1 MTILEN
7 QSLRQHN
14 TFRTGGMAKYFTEP
28 LNTEDIL
35 EAIRFA
41 KENRLKY
48 MIVGNGSNLLFSDEG
63 YDGLIIK
70 TSKLKGIERDGE
82 TLKVYSGE
90 LTPSVGAFAARNGL
104 TGFEPLSGIPG
115 SIGGGIYMNCGA
127 YGTEIGDL
135 ISKVCFLYTNGEI
148 KIFDR
153 SELDFSYRSSSFQHM
168 DGVILWAELKL
179 SEGDRSQIDE
189 HMKDYAQRRKD
200 KQPLEYPSAGST
212 FKRPE
217 GYFAGKLIQDAGLR
231 GFRIG
236 NAQVSEKH
244 CGFVINLGGAT
255 AAQVTELMDE
265 VVRRVEEN
273 SGVRLQPEVKRIGE
287 F

>member
-127 YGTEIGDL
+127 YGTEIGDF

-217 GYFAGKLIQDAGLR
+217 GHFAAKLIDDCGLK
-231 GFRIG
+231 GLSVG
-236 NAQVSEKH
+236 GAEVSEKH
-244 CGFVINLGGAT
+244 AGFIINKKDAT
-255 AAQVTELMDE
+255 TKDIIELIEKVRKIVFEKTGVTLEC
-265 VVRRVEEN
+265 
-273 SGVRLQPEVKRIGE
+273 EVKVVER
-287 F
+287 

>member
-135 ISKVCFLYTNGEI
+135 ISKVCFLYTDGEI

-179 SEGDRSQIDE
+179 SKGDRSQIDE

-217 GYFAGKLIQDAGLR
+217 GYFAAKLIDDCGLK
-231 GFRIG
+231 GLSVG
-236 NAQVSEKH
+236 GAEVSEKH
-244 CGFVINLGGAT
+244 AGFIINKKDAT
-255 AAQVTELMDE
+255 TKDIIELIEKVRKIVFEKTGVTLEC
-265 VVRRVEEN
+265 
-273 SGVRLQPEVKRIGE
+273 EVKVVER
-287 F
+287 

>member
-135 ISKVCFLYTNGEI
+135 ISKVCFLYTDGEI

-217 GYFAGKLIQDAGLR
+217 GHFAAKLIDDCGLK
-231 GFRIG
+231 GLSVG
-236 NAQVSEKH
+236 GAEVSEKH
-244 CGFVINLGGAT
+244 AGFIINKKDAT
-255 AAQVTELMDE
+255 TKDIIELIEKVRKIVFEKTGVTLEC
-265 VVRRVEEN
+265 
-273 SGVRLQPEVKRIGE
+273 EVKVVER
-287 F
+287 

>member
-70 TSKLKGIERDGE
+70 TSKLKGIERDEE

-90 LTPSVGAFAARNGL
+90 LTPSVGAFAARNSL

-135 ISKVCFLYTNGEI
+135 ISKVCFLYTDGEI

-217 GYFAGKLIQDAGLR
+217 GHFAAKLIDDCGLK
-231 GFRIG
+231 GLSVG
-236 NAQVSEKH
+236 GAEVSEKH
-244 CGFVINLGGAT
+244 AGFIINKKDAT
-255 AAQVTELMDE
+255 TKDIIELIEKVRKIVFEKTGVTLEC
-265 VVRRVEEN
+265 
-273 SGVRLQPEVKRIGE
+273 EVKVVER
-287 F
+287 

>member
-135 ISKVCFLYTNGEI
+135 ISKVCFLYTDGKI

-179 SEGDRSQIDE
+179 SKGDRSQIDE

-217 GYFAGKLIQDAGLR
+217 GHFAAKLIDDCGLK
-231 GFRIG
+231 GLSVG
-236 NAQVSEKH
+236 GAEVSEKH
-244 CGFVINLGGAT
+244 AGFIINKKDAT
-255 AAQVTELMDE
+255 TKDIIELIEKVRKIVLEKTGVTLEC
-265 VVRRVEEN
+265 
-273 SGVRLQPEVKRIGE
+273 EVKVVER
-287 F
+287 

>member
-14 TFRTGGMAKYFTEP
+14 TFRTGGMARYFTEP

-135 ISKVCFLYTNGEI
+135 ISKVCFLYTDGEI
-148 KIFDR
+148 EIFDR

-217 GYFAGKLIQDAGLR
+217 GHFAAKLIDDCGLK
-231 GFRIG
+231 GLSVG
-236 NAQVSEKH
+236 GAEVSEKH
-244 CGFVINLGGAT
+244 AGFIINKKDAT
-255 AAQVTELMDE
+255 TKDILELIEKVRKIVFEKTGVTLEC
-265 VVRRVEEN
+265 
-273 SGVRLQPEVKRIGE
+273 EVKVVER
-287 F
+287 

>member
-135 ISKVCFLYTNGEI
+135 ISKVCFLYTDGKI

-179 SEGDRSQIDE
+179 SKGDRSQIDE

-217 GYFAGKLIQDAGLR
+217 GHFAAKLIDDCGLK
-231 GFRIG
+231 GLSVG
-236 NAQVSEKH
+236 GAEVSEKH
-244 CGFVINLGGAT
+244 AGFIINKKDAT
-255 AAQVTELMDE
+255 TKDILELIEKVRKIVFEKTGVTLEC
-265 VVRRVEEN
+265 
-273 SGVRLQPEVKRIGE
+273 EVKVVER
-287 F
+287 

>member
-90 LTPSVGAFAARNGL
+90 LTPSVGAFAAINGL

-135 ISKVCFLYTNGEI
+135 ISKVCFLYTDGEI

-179 SEGDRSQIDE
+179 SKGDRSQIDE
-189 HMKDYAQRRKD
+189 HLKDYSQRRKD

-217 GYFAGKLIQDAGLR
+217 GHFAAKLIDDCGLK
-231 GFRIG
+231 GLSVG
-236 NAQVSEKH
+236 GAEVSEKH
-244 CGFVINLGGAT
+244 AGFIINKKDAT
-255 AAQVTELMDE
+255 TKDILELIEKVRKIVFEKTGVTLEC
-265 VVRRVEEN
+265 
-273 SGVRLQPEVKRIGE
+273 EVKVVER
-287 F
+287 

>member
-90 LTPSVGAFAARNGL
+90 LTPSVGAFAAINGL

-127 YGTEIGDL
+127 YGTEIGNL
-135 ISKVCFLYTNGEI
+135 ISKVCFLYTDGEI

-168 DGVILWAELKL
+168 DGMILWAELKL

-217 GYFAGKLIQDAGLR
+217 GHFAAKLIDDCGLK
-231 GFRIG
+231 GLSVG
-236 NAQVSEKH
+236 GAEVSEKH
-244 CGFVINLGGAT
+244 AGFIINKKDAT
-255 AAQVTELMDE
+255 TKDIIELIEKVRKIVFEKTGVTLEC
-265 VVRRVEEN
+265 
-273 SGVRLQPEVKRIGE
+273 EVKVVER
-287 F
+287 

>member
-127 YGTEIGDL
+127 YGTEIGNL
-135 ISKVCFLYTNGEI
+135 ISKVCFLYTDGEI

-179 SEGDRSQIDE
+179 SKGDRSQIDE

-217 GYFAGKLIQDAGLR
+217 GHFAAKLIDDCGLK
-231 GFRIG
+231 GLSVG
-236 NAQVSEKH
+236 GAEVSEKH
-244 CGFVINLGGAT
+244 AGFIINKKDAT
-255 AAQVTELMDE
+255 TKDIIELIEKVRKIVFEKTGVTLEC
-265 VVRRVEEN
+265 
-273 SGVRLQPEVKRIGE
+273 EVKVVER
-287 F
+287 

>member
-90 LTPSVGAFAARNGL
+90 LTSSVGAFAARNGL

-135 ISKVCFLYTNGEI
+135 ISKVCFLYTDGKI

-179 SEGDRSQIDE
+179 SKGDRSQIDE

-217 GYFAGKLIQDAGLR
+217 GHFAAKLIDDCGLK
-231 GFRIG
+231 GLSVG
-236 NAQVSEKH
+236 GAEVSEKH
-244 CGFVINLGGAT
+244 AGFIINKKDAT
-255 AAQVTELMDE
+255 TKDILELIEKVRKIVFEKTGVTLEC
-265 VVRRVEEN
+265 
-273 SGVRLQPEVKRIGE
+273 EVKVVER
-287 F
+287 

>member
-127 YGTEIGDL
+127 YGTEIGNL
-135 ISKVCFLYTNGEI
+135 ISKVCFLYTDGEI

-217 GYFAGKLIQDAGLR
+217 GHFAAKLIDDCGLK
-231 GFRIG
+231 GLSVG
-236 NAQVSEKH
+236 GAEVSEKH
-244 CGFVINLGGAT
+244 AGFIINKKDAT
-255 AAQVTELMDE
+255 TKDIIELIEKVRKIVFEKTGVTLEC
-265 VVRRVEEN
+265 
-273 SGVRLQPEVKRIGE
+273 EVKVVER
-287 F
+287 

>member
-28 LNTEDIL
+28 LNTEDVL

-135 ISKVCFLYTNGEI
+135 ISKVCFLYTDGEI

-168 DGVILWAELKL
+168 GGVILWAELKL
-179 SEGDRSQIDE
+179 SKGDRSQIDE
-189 HMKDYAQRRKD
+189 YMKDYAQRRKD

-217 GYFAGKLIQDAGLR
+217 GHFAAKLIDDCGLK
-231 GFRIG
+231 GLSVG
-236 NAQVSEKH
+236 GAEVSEKH
-244 CGFVINLGGAT
+244 AGFIINKKDAT
-255 AAQVTELMDE
+255 TKDILELIEKVRKIVFEKTGVTLEC
-265 VVRRVEEN
+265 
-273 SGVRLQPEVKRIGE
+273 EVKVVER
-287 F
+287 

>member
-82 TLKVYSGE
+82 ILKVYSGE
-90 LTPSVGAFAARNGL
+90 LVPSVGAFAARNGL

-135 ISKVCFLYTNGEI
+135 ISKVCFLYTDGEI

-217 GYFAGKLIQDAGLR
+217 GHFAAKLIDDCGLK
-231 GFRIG
+231 GLSVG
-236 NAQVSEKH
+236 GAEVSEKH
-244 CGFVINLGGAT
+244 AGFIINKKDAT
-255 AAQVTELMDE
+255 TKDILELIEKVRKIVFEKTGVTLECE
-265 VVRRVEEN
+265 IKVVER
-273 SGVRLQPEVKRIGE
+273 
-287 F
+287 

>member
-135 ISKVCFLYTNGEI
+135 ISKVCFLYTDGKI

-217 GYFAGKLIQDAGLR
+217 GHFAAKLIDDCGLK
-231 GFRIG
+231 GLSVG
-236 NAQVSEKH
+236 GAEVSEKH
-244 CGFVINLGGAT
+244 AGFIINKKDAT
-255 AAQVTELMDE
+255 TKDILELIEKVRKIVFEKTGVTLEC
-265 VVRRVEEN
+265 
-273 SGVRLQPEVKRIGE
+273 EVKVVER
-287 F
+287 

>member
-217 GYFAGKLIQDAGLR
+217 GHFAAKLIDDCGLK
-231 GFRIG
+231 GLSVG
-236 NAQVSEKH
+236 GAEVSEKH
-244 CGFVINLGGAT
+244 AGFIINKKDAT
-255 AAQVTELMDE
+255 TKDIIELIEKVRKIVFEKTGVTLEC
-265 VVRRVEEN
+265 
-273 SGVRLQPEVKRIGE
+273 EVKVVER
-287 F
+287 

>member
-135 ISKVCFLYTNGEI
+135 ISKVCFLYTDGEI

-168 DGVILWAELKL
+168 GGVILWAELKL
-179 SEGDRSQIDE
+179 SKGDRSKIDE
-189 HMKDYAQRRKD
+189 YMKDYAQRRKD

-217 GYFAGKLIQDAGLR
+217 GHFAAKLIDDCGLK
-231 GFRIG
+231 GLSVG
-236 NAQVSEKH
+236 GAEVSEKH
-244 CGFVINLGGAT
+244 AGFIINKKDAT
-255 AAQVTELMDE
+255 TKDILELIEKVRKIVFEKTDVTLEC
-265 VVRRVEEN
+265 
-273 SGVRLQPEVKRIGE
+273 EVKVVER
-287 F
+287 

>member
-28 LNTEDIL
+28 LNTKDIL

-135 ISKVCFLYTNGEI
+135 ISKVCFLYTDGKI

-217 GYFAGKLIQDAGLR
+217 GHFAAKLIDDCGLK
-231 GFRIG
+231 GLSVG
-236 NAQVSEKH
+236 GAEVSEKH
-244 CGFVINLGGAT
+244 AGFIINKKDAT
-255 AAQVTELMDE
+255 TKDILELIEKVRKIVFEKTGVTLEC
-265 VVRRVEEN
+265 
-273 SGVRLQPEVKRIGE
+273 EVKAVER
-287 F
+287 

>member
-1 MTILEN
+1 
-7 QSLRQHN
+7 
-14 TFRTGGMAKYFTEP
+14 MAKYFTEP

-135 ISKVCFLYTNGEI
+135 ISKVCFLYTDGEI

-217 GYFAGKLIQDAGLR
+217 GHFAAKLIDDCGLK
-231 GFRIG
+231 GLSVG
-236 NAQVSEKH
+236 GAEVSEKH
-244 CGFVINLGGAT
+244 AGFIINKKDAT
-255 AAQVTELMDE
+255 TKDIIELIEKVRKIVFEKTGVTLEC
-265 VVRRVEEN
+265 
-273 SGVRLQPEVKRIGE
+273 EVKVVER
-287 F
+287 